1 MFQPFLNAESFKTTL
16 DSWKCSHDELYRKK
30 HIAVG
35 KRCGKTGW
43 GYVRV
48 FVKLCPDG
56 LHAQTHQPTSRLW
69 FLARDI
75 QEYKADVN
83 YRLGDI
89 VRYRNNFAG
98 ETVKFARAE
107 SLATRATVLRFSLFA
122 FRLFFLHVFPSNG
135 LIYQF
140 WKPDW

>member
-1 MFQPFLNAESFKTTL
+1 M
-16 DSWKCSHDELYRKK
+16 
-30 HIAVG
+30 
-35 KRCGKTGW
+35 
-43 GYVRV
+43 
-48 FVKLCPDG
+48 
-56 LHAQTHQPTSRLW
+56 

-107 SLATRATVLRFSLFA
+107 SLATIYRLTLLASRFSLSS
-122 FRLFFLHVFPSNG
+122 LFSARVS
-135 LIYQF
+135 
-140 WKPDW
+140 